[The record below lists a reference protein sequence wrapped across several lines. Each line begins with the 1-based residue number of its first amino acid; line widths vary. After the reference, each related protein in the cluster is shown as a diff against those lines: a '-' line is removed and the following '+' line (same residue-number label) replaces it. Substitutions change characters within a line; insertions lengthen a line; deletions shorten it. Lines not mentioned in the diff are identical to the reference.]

1 MITKK
6 QFTEITHEAMRQ
18 GKKITFSTGKLAPH
32 SDGAVVI
39 TYGDTQ
45 LLVTAVM
52 KKNPDQ
58 DKDFLPLAIEFRDS
72 YYATGKIGGGRF
84 NKREGRPSDE
94 TVLYCRLI
102 DRPLRP
108 MFPKGMINDVVITV
122 SPLCLDL
129 QNSPGELGIIGAST
143 AVMLAGIPF
152 AGPVGAARIGYA
164 DGQYIF
170 NMTEEQ
176 SATSQ
181 LDLHAAGTASLI
193 NMVEAW
199 GNECP
204 IDIVSKGFEHLQAM
218 IAEICTIQQDF
229 LNKCTIAKKEIT
241 INYPTAQQLDE
252 MHTVVGD
259 DEISTLFK
267 KEKTDFDATYATLE
281 RKLYDHFKP
290 LTETKDSGR
299 RGSTVNMGFFAL
311 VKKYIRKNIIEKGQ
325 RIDGRTVEQIRTIY
339 CEHGTIPRAHGCG
352 LFWRGDSQI
361 LSMLTLGSP
370 GDAQMQDDMENT
382 DVEKRFMHHYKM
394 PPFSNNEAMMIRGAN
409 RREIGHGRLAEKALE
424 PILPSEDSFPYTI
437 RIVSE
442 VLWSGGS
449 TSMASVCGSTLA
461 LLDAGVHIKR
471 PVSGIAMGL
480 ICGDDDQTILT
491 DISGTE
497 DFIGDMDFKLAGTT
511 EGMTAIQMDIKIQG
525 LTVSKIQEILI
536 RSQTGRSEILD
547 FMLQT
552 IDTPSAT
559 LSPFAPLLLQFAVK
573 PEQVR
578 EVIGPGGSVIQEII
592 RVTGVKIDL
601 NDDGTGVITSKE
613 QEAGNRA
620 MQMIKDVVRSPT
632 TGDKVNGKITRVE
645 KYGVFVELSKKKTG
659 LVHVKQLGA
668 GYIEDPATLFKVG
681 DMMQVEVTGI
691 DSDGKIQL
699 KKSA

>member
-6 QFTEITHEAMRQ
+6 QFTEVTHEAMRQ

-52 KKNPDQ
+52 KKNADP

-94 TVLYCRLI
+94 TILYCRLI

-108 MFPKGMINDVVITV
+108 MFPKGMVNDVVITV
-122 SPLCLDL
+122 TPLCLDL

-143 AVMLAGIPF
+143 AIMLAGIPF

-170 NMTEEQ
+170 NMTEAQ
-176 SATSQ
+176 ATTSL
-181 LDLHAAGTASLI
+181 LDLHAAWTANLI
-193 NMVEAW
+193 NMVEAG

-204 IDIVSKGFEHLQAM
+204 IEIVSTAFDHLQTM
-218 IAEICTIQQDF
+218 IAEICAIQQEF
-229 LNKCTIAKKEIT
+229 INKCTISPKEIT
-241 INYPTAQQLDE
+241 LNYPTQQQLDE
-252 MHTVVGD
+252 MHTVVTD
-259 DEISTLFK
+259 EEISTLFK
-267 KEKTDFDATYATLE
+267 KEKTDFDFTYAALE

-382 DVEKRFMHHYKM
+382 DVEKRFLHHYKM

-424 PILPSEDSFPYTI
+424 PMIPSEESFPYTI

-442 VLWSGGS
+442 VLGSGGS
-449 TSMASVCGSTLA
+449 TSMASVCGSTIA
-461 LLDAGVHIKR
+461 LLDAGVQIKR

-525 LTVSKIQEILI
+525 LTVAKIKEILV
-536 RSQTGRSEILD
+536 RAQTGRAEILD

-552 IDTPSAT
+552 IDKPSET
-559 LSPFAPLLLQFAVK
+559 LSPYAPLLLQFAVK

-592 RVTGVKIDL
+592 RITGVKIDL
-601 NDDGTGVITSKE
+601 NDDGTGVITAKE

-620 MQMIKDVVRSPT
+620 MQMIKDVVRSPKP
-632 TGDKVNGKITRVE
+632 GDKVTGKITRVE

-681 DMMQVEVTGI
+681 DMMSVEVTGI
-691 DSDGKIQL
+691 DADGKIQL